1 MSPEQGDFL
10 RHFTLVSLRN
20 EHPVTLRVIRA
31 IPEDK
36 KDYRP
41 TDVARSAS
49 ELAWHIVSSE
59 QRFLSAV
66 VNGAFDFS
74 ATRPDAV
81 QSIAHI
87 CRWYGDTFQR
97 ALEGIRAL
105 PAAELVKL
113 ASTFSQRVTVNGID
127 AKSLLSIMAL
137 GLTKG
142 AEVEIASDDPDGLAK
157 VSQDAGFADA
167 EKEHDAADG
176 PLADYETKGV
186 DDPRLSGGVAGIA
199 GSLVVLLLA
208 GGLVLLVRR
217 RRDARPRGPRPAEP
231 AGKR

>member
-1 MSPEQGDFL
+1 MWL
-10 RHFTLVSLRN
+10 SLY
-20 EHPVTLRVIRA
+20 

-59 QRFLSAV
+59 QRFLAAV

-105 PAAELVKL
+105 PAAELVKTL
-113 ASTFSQRVTVNGID
+113 DFRGILQLPAVAYLEIGLNHTIHHRGQLSTYLRPMG
-127 AKSLLSIMAL
+127 
-137 GLTKG
+137 
-142 AEVEIASDDPDGLAK
+142 AK
-157 VSQDAGFADA
+157 VPSIYG
-167 EKEHDAADG
+167 ESYDAALARQSA
-176 PLADYETKGV
+176 PLH
-186 DDPRLSGGVAGIA
+186 
-199 GSLVVLLLA
+199 
-208 GGLVLLVRR
+208 
-217 RRDARPRGPRPAEP
+217 
-231 AGKR
+231 